1 VSVSIDVDRLWGWF
15 ERFVAADT
23 LVPEGGNRVD
33 PLDPRLAHFVREI
46 AAPAFEELGAT
57 VEIDRLN
64 NVVARFGERT
74 GAELLLLGYPALH
87 HGNAMEDPLRA
98 RRVQGPEG
106 RELWVG
112 LGASQSKGGLAAIC
126 AAVAALHATG
136 VDPAGRLL
144 ASVCSEGSSTHESS
158 TVLYERLDPLPA
170 GAVLT
175 VGTRNQISL
184 GNRGRVDVV
193 VEVHGEPTHSS
204 VADELGRN
212 PIPIVAEVQRRI
224 DGLQLDANPHPQLG
238 RRSILPYKLTCGP
251 IAPHT
256 IPAWCRLVLDRRLLP
271 GEDPD
276 AAVAEVAEA
285 LAGLDVSISQGATM
299 LPALVDDNATVVTAL
314 QRGAK
319 QTLGHE
325 LETFYPRSTFDAGH
339 ACAIGVPTVMCGP
352 LSGELDTTDVL
363 GEDFVARDQ
372 LVDAAKIYAGA
383 VSTLA

>member
-1 VSVSIDVDRLWGWF
+1 VSLSIDVDRLWSWF
-15 ERFVAADT
+15 EAFVAADT
-23 LVPEGGNRVD
+23 LVPEGENRVD
-33 PLDPRLAHFVREI
+33 PLDPRLAHFARHV
-46 AAPAFEELGAT
+46 ATPAFEDIGAT

-74 GAELLLLGYPALH
+74 GRELLLLGYPALH
-87 HGNAMEDPLRA
+87 HGNAMEAPLSA
-98 RRVQGPEG
+98 RRVQGSSG
-106 RELWVG
+106 GELWVG

-126 AAVAALHATG
+126 AAVAALRESG

-144 ASVCSEGSSTHESS
+144 VGVCSEGSSTHESS
-158 TVLYERLDPLPA
+158 TVLYEGLDPLPA

-184 GNRGRVDVV
+184 GNRGRVDIV
-193 VEVHGEPTHSS
+193 VEIHGEPTHSS

-224 DGLQLDANPHPQLG
+224 EALQLDPKPHPLLG

-256 IPAWCRLVLDRRLLP
+256 IPAWCLLVFDRRLLP
-271 GEDPD
+271 GDDPK
-276 AAVAEVAEA
+276 AAVAQVAAA
-285 LAGLDVSISQGATM
+285 LKDLDVSVSQGATM
-299 LPALVDDNATVVTAL
+299 LPALVDEHATVVTAL
-314 QRGAK
+314 QQGAK

-325 LETFYPRSTFDAGH
+325 LGTFYPRSTFDAGY
-339 ACAIGVPTVMCGP
+339 ACSIGVPTVMCGP
-352 LSGELDTTDVL
+352 LSGELDTTGVL

-372 LVDAAKIYAGA
+372 LLDAAMIYAGA
-383 VSTLA
+383 ASSLA